1 MKKNYISPDM
11 LLCIIEPAMIIATSA
26 KDALDS
32 TTTDPD
38 QLVKPDDTTPYGG
51 RRNNIWD
58 DEEELDEE

>member
-1 MKKNYISPDM
+1 M

-51 RRNNIWD
+51 EFGSRRRNNIWD